1 MSRRY
6 GGTYVKL
13 GEKVPEYEVRIF
25 PYLMKKKYGGQTLI
39 KIENGKPFS
48 SFGEI
53 ELPGINWVTVGLSL
67 LMMDTRIPGRFS
79 KEKLFELGKEAQRHN
94 LYGCKDFEQKT
105 RNSVNKENNNDE
117 SDEKDFAKLEKLN
130 SLKEK
135 GIITQEEFQLKKKE
149 IVSRWKN

>member
-39 KIENGKPFS
+39 KIENSKPFS

-67 LMMDTRIPGRFS
+67 LMMDRRIPGRIS
-79 KEKLFELGKEAQRHN
+79 KEKWISPWMSSSEK
-94 LYGCKDFEQKT
+94 
-105 RNSVNKENNNDE
+105 NKEFWLISLPVGF
-117 SDEKDFAKLEKLN
+117 SD
-130 SLKEK
+130 SLK
-135 GIITQEEFQLKKKE
+135 
-149 IVSRWKN
+149 